1 MRFRI
6 LWKSKYCIL
15 YVKNYLLKTMEQVA
29 IGILR
34 SRNFGKVEHV
44 KLFLVKHNSI
54 FGAGYYNRKN
64 DIFPFTDILSLHNI
78 F

>member
-1 MRFRI
+1 
-6 LWKSKYCIL
+6 
-15 YVKNYLLKTMEQVA
+15 MEVVAVA
-29 IGILR
+29 ILQR
-34 SRNFGKVEHV
+34 KNFKVVYV

-54 FGAGYYNRKN
+54 FGAGYYNQKN